1 MEVADAESFLDPRRS
16 QSAARP
22 GLRCCRGLGRG
33 GVGERWQQR
42 CGGAALGFKMAALG
56 EMGCRGVAGHYL

>member
-16 QSAARP
+16 RSAARP

-33 GVGERWQQR
+33 GAEPY
-42 CGGAALGFKMAALG
+42 AAELG
-56 EMGCRGVAGHYL
+56 EAV